1 MLKENYKKNKNYKN
15 KSIRNR
21 YSQALGGKVIGSGGF
36 GCVFDPVLKCE
47 GSSKRDPKKV
57 SKIMT
62 ERHAIKEYEEINSI
76 KEKLKDVHN
85 HRNYYLLYDATLC
98 KPSSLTKTD
107 LSNFVGKCK
116 ALEKDGITKQNINK
130 NLNKLMLLNMPNG
143 GIPVDDYIFSQ
154 GSIGNLENF
163 NNRMIELLL
172 YGIIPMNKKFVFHSD
187 IKDSNVLV
195 KEEGEL
201 FTRLIDWGLSTEYE
215 PFKDNEFPKSWR
227 NRPLQFNVPFSI
239 IIFSDSFIEKY
250 TKYIKDGGKTDPDSL
265 KPFVVDFI
273 HSWIKERGA
282 GHYKFIN
289 DIMFMLF
296 SKDLTSISDG
306 SKGQFVETNFTM
318 DYITSYIVAILEKF
332 TKFREDGSL
341 NLREYLDNVF
351 IKIVDIY
358 GFICVYYPLLEL
370 LFENYD
376 KLTDN
381 QMEIFNLLQ
390 SIFITYLYSERT
402 EPIDI
407 DELVRYLEDL
417 GKLIDNEFNR
427 TASGIKK
434 KKLGKTIKRRS
445 VSKLNFKRQRK
456 FRTRRLKKYLMLS

>member
-1 MLKENYKKNKNYKN
+1 MFKKNKYYKN
-15 KSIRNR
+15 KSKSNRN
-21 YSQALGGKVIGSGGF
+21 SPALGGKVIGSGGF
-36 GCVFDPVLKCE
+36 GCVFDPALKCE
-47 GSSKRDPKKV
+47 GSSKRESKKI
-57 SKIMT
+57 SKLMT

-76 KEKLKDVHN
+76 KERLKDVHD
-85 HRNYYLLYDATLC
+85 HRKYYLLYDATLC
-98 KPSSLTKTD
+98 RPGSLTTTD

-116 ALEKDGITKQNINK
+116 ALEKDGITKQNVNT
-130 NLNKLMLLNMPNG
+130 NLDKLMLLNMPNG
-143 GIPVDDYIFSQ
+143 GIPVDDYIYSQ
-154 GSIGNLENF
+154 SSIGNLKNF

-172 YGIIPMNKKFVFHSD
+172 YGIIPMNEKFVFHSD

-195 KEEGEL
+195 KEESEL
-201 FTRLIDWGLSTEYE
+201 LTRLIDWGLSTEYE

-250 TKYIKDGGKTDPDSL
+250 TKYLKDGGERDPDSL
-265 KPFVVDFI
+265 KPFVINFI

-296 SKDLTSISDG
+296 SKDLTSISEG

-351 IKIVDIY
+351 IKIVDVY

-381 QMEIFNLLQ
+381 QMEMLNLLQ

-407 DELVRYLEDL
+407 DDLVGYLEDL
-417 GKLIDNEFNR
+417 GNLIDNEFNG

-434 KKLGKTIKRRS
+434 KKRGKTVKKRS
-445 VSKLNFKRQRK
+445 ISKLNFKRQRK

>member
-15 KSIRNR
+15 KSSKNR
-21 YSQALGGKVIGSGGF
+21 QTQVLGGKVIGSGGF

-47 GSSKRDPKKV
+47 GSSTREPKKI
-57 SKIMT
+57 SKLMT
-62 ERHAIKEYEEINSI
+62 ERHAVKEYEEINLI

-85 HRNYYLLYDATLC
+85 HKNYYLLYDATLC
-98 KPSSLTKTD
+98 RPGSLTATD

-116 ALEKDGITKQNINK
+116 ALEKDGITKANVNT
-130 NLNKLMLLNMPNG
+130 NLDKLMLLNMPNG

-154 GSIGNLENF
+154 SSIGNLHNF

-172 YGIIPMNKKFVFHSD
+172 YGIVPMNEKFIFHSD
-187 IKDSNVLV
+187 IKDSNVLI
-195 KEEGEL
+195 KQEDEL
-201 FTRLIDWGLSTEYE
+201 LARLIDWGLSTEYE

-250 TKYIKDGGKTDPDSL
+250 TKYIKDGGETDPDSL

-296 SKDLTSISDG
+296 SKDLTSISEG

-318 DYITSYIVAILEKF
+318 DYITSYIVAVLEKF

-351 IKIVDIY
+351 IKIVDVY

-381 QMEIFNLLQ
+381 QMEMLNLLQ

-407 DELVRYLEDL
+407 DDLVGYLEDL
-417 GKLIDNEFNR
+417 GNLIENEFNG
-427 TASGIKK
+427 TASGIRKK
-434 KKLGKTIKRRS
+434 KRGKTIKKRS
-445 VSKLNFKRQRK
+445 VSKVSFKRKRK